1 MKLKLMMTL
10 CLALMTMVGQAQ
22 LQVNGTTGT
31 PLGGFGCGGV
41 KFDANTGMFAVMTT
55 PPADAY
61 DFQLMKEPRLELT
74 VDRHSTERLKARR
87 TATDRA
93 DDDAIWPLHRVNF
106 SVSDGVEVTMTGY
119 SPLDC
124 DDYQNMHLP
133 YALYE
138 VTLRNTSSTVHM
150 VDFRF
155 VWTEDDRT
163 WCLLDEGQRAVLLQ
177 PNEQHRIR
185 YVLAWYNREDTELGY
200 YMNLYSNPRDIARHG
215 MKVFD
220 SLKGNA
226 ERLVSGM
233 RGSNLPHWLQ
243 NQTLNTLSACVLNG
257 MYKRDGRLAFA
268 EGQWTCFGTM
278 DQMWLARHVFYQL
291 LPDYAWQELSYWA
304 RTQMKNGQI
313 HHDCNKMDVG
323 IDRARRY
330 LLCPWDD
337 TEHQDYRDVQK
348 WVDLNAGFIISVYE
362 AYRATANRERFLSL
376 WSNVK
381 RSAEK
386 MLQQVRELGNQKYP
400 YTFDGSENSYD
411 AGGNPDPY
419 NANISALAYRIVSE
433 LAHETGEV
441 DVARRYD
448 EAYETVRRS
457 FAQRYIIDRD
467 NMMGKHCENVFTG
480 QQMSLHLQMGEIW
493 NEAETDSVL
502 SRLEHYY
509 YPRYWGLGYPAGTYD
524 EWTPYLLIHYG
535 GLLLNTGR
543 VDDWLA
549 LQKDAYERQYMDRE
563 RVFDHPLNVL
573 PTVKEPRWTS
583 RNIKS
588 KKQYISIPSLWRN
601 YTDIV
606 GFHRDAR
613 TAEVWLNPILL
624 PEMGGRLDK
633 GYFFCPETD
642 GTIDYQETADGAV
655 ITLRTTE
662 PMNIKSI
669 HLADKFEGK
678 VVVSVGDRKCKVE
691 RKGTGYAKELVV
703 RWKGMSTSEG
713 LRIEVKGKRIAK
725 PIYTHAR
732 PDRDFS
738 EAFKLSNLSP
748 FEPMPAVKADK
759 QAGTEKVKTTEGA
772 EYLTS
777 CNNFDYIQFSNVDFA
792 RGGTTY
798 VVFRIR
804 TTFSDSELEVV
815 LDDTAGQVVGS
826 YKLPSTNGEW
836 REVEFP
842 IQKITKVHNVILRFF
857 GSRSESLMDVEW
869 VKFR

>member
-1 MKLKLMMTL
+1 MKLKLLMTL

-74 VDRHSTERLKARR
+74 VDGQRTERLKAYR
-87 TATDRA
+87 TADGRTE
-93 DDDAIWPLHRVNF
+93 DDAIWPLHRVNF
-106 SVSDGVEVTMTGY
+106 GVSDGIEITMTGY
-119 SPLDC
+119 SPLDSK
-124 DDYQNMHLP
+124 DYQNMHLP

-138 VTLRNTSSTVHM
+138 VTLRNTSSAVHM
-150 VDFRF
+150 VDIHF
-155 VWTEDDRT
+155 VWTEDATT

-177 PNEQHRIR
+177 PNGQHRIK

-200 YMNLYSNPRDIARHG
+200 YMNLYNNPRDIAHHG
-215 MKVFD
+215 LKVFD
-220 SLKGNA
+220 RLKENA

-291 LPDYAWQELSYWA
+291 LPDYAWQELSYWT

-313 HHDCNKMDVG
+313 HHDFNKMDVG
-323 IDRARRY
+323 SDRARRY

-362 AYRATANRERFLSL
+362 AYRATANSERFLSL
-376 WSNVK
+376 WPNVK
-381 RSAEK
+381 RAAEK
-386 MLQQVRELGNQKYP
+386 MLRQVRELGNRKYP

-433 LAHETGEV
+433 LARETGEE

-457 FAQRYIIDRD
+457 FAQRYIIDKD

-480 QQMSLHLQMGEIW
+480 QQMALHLQMGEIW

-613 TAEVWLNPILL
+613 TAEVWLKPILL
-624 PEMGGRLDK
+624 PDMGGRLEK

-642 GTIDYQETADGAV
+642 GTIDYQETADGAI
-655 ITLRTTE
+655 ITLHTTE
-662 PMNIKSI
+662 PMAINAI
-669 HLADKFEGK
+669 HLADQFEGK
-678 VVVSVGDRKCKVE
+678 IKVSVGGRKCKVE

-703 RWKGMSTSEG
+703 KWEGTSTSDG

-725 PIYTHAR
+725 PIYTPAR

-738 EAFKLSNLSP
+738 EAFKLSDLSP

-759 QAGTEKVKTTEGA
+759 QAGTEKAKNAGGS

-792 RGGTTY
+792 RGGTTH

-836 REVEFP
+836 RELEFP
-842 IQKITKVHNVILRFF
+842 IQEITKVHNVILRFF
-857 GSRSESLMDVEW
+857 GSRSDSLMDVEW